1 MPDYYTFQIY
11 GPAVTWFA
19 YDNYVAAY
27 NDFIAWGFP
36 KEKIGMSF
44 PTTSSTGKTVSGYKN
59 VVEANPD
66 LTTDQNTATMGGSTY
81 TFNGVD
87 CVKDK
92 MNFILEQNSGTVMYF
107 DMGNDVSVSDPLSL
121 IRAANLVISANVDTL
136 ITSTEVSALPEL
148 TRENPQQTKLVY
160 DEQAR
165 QIVVA
170 SVSDAELLRVA
181 LYSVSGMMLRDEKAS
196 SSQHSMRTDG
206 LLSGIYI
213 AQVRTTEGTDV
224 FKFRVK

>member
-1 MPDYYTFQIY
+1 M
-11 GPAVTWFA
+11 
-19 YDNYVAAY
+19 
-27 NDFIAWGFP
+27 
-36 KEKIGMSF
+36 
-44 PTTSSTGKTVSGYKN
+44 
-59 VVEANPD
+59 
-66 LTTDQNTATMGGSTY
+66 
-81 TFNGVD
+81 
-87 CVKDK
+87 CV
-92 MNFILEQNSGTVMYF
+92 
-107 DMGNDVSVSDPLSL
+107 
-121 IRAANLVISANVDTL
+121 
-136 ITSTEVSALPEL
+136 
-148 TRENPQQTKLVY
+148 VY

-196 SSQHSMRTDG
+196 GSQHSMRTDG